1 MSDDP
6 STPKQLCATSGS
18 FLCQTDVPVPVPVPV
33 PHTPS
38 MLRHTANLLLL
49 EGEDADDACHTLKLT
64 VERLRGDDDTLDFA
78 DFLLVMT
85 KVTRALNA
93 FNCPPHLREYVSKVA
108 REGVVIQF
116 RDPACWPPLWETTLL
131 FQHAAFQVAAR
142 CIVAAASDNAMWV
155 AVNITK
161 LVLDT
166 SGSNFA
172 ILCNLA
178 HVPGFLRTMCGM
190 ATLSYHDLSSQD
202 KDSLCLT
209 PFSFLETV
217 AIHMLARVCS
227 PELGADPEDAH
238 MPLPDHSSEV
248 VAALTH
254 TPAAVTRLL
263 DHIRVNHYNLDCF
276 CVPLLAAMAHAP
288 DTASYLV
295 SMGAVAALATYIT
308 HLYVPETHCLPPV
321 ISSIHP
327 RNPTDLQKHIQAVR
341 ATNALVLLHNLVFN
355 AKSEADLDRILLD
368 VTSTHSF
375 VSTLYTVANMAN
387 MAVNRYST
395 TTNNTQKAVDA
406 AKGIVRIV
414 CGDNPTYLF
423 NIVAYAR
430 LPLLPIFM
438 PQKKTQAAARA
449 GAGASLASVTFGDF
463 LDVAGIPA
471 SVATSVATEEEEE
484 EEEVCY
490 ICCQPFAYDQD
501 SDGPLTMT
509 STRHDPKSPGH
520 TILTISLPYQR
531 PAVRLPCMHYMC
543 LCCLWAHVRA
553 SILKGR
559 DACPMCTM
567 PILGSIEYMRPS
579 CTKDLV
585 AKLDTDTKFLPLLPE
600 CQFYKWG
607 LHLAA
612 PPPPSGP

>member
-1 MSDDP
+1 
-6 STPKQLCATSGS
+6 
-18 FLCQTDVPVPVPVPV
+18 
-33 PHTPS
+33 
-38 MLRHTANLLLL
+38 L
-49 EGEDADDACHTLKLT
+49 EGGDADDACHTLNLT
-64 VERLRGDDDTLDFA
+64 VERLRGDEDTLDFA

-85 KVTRALNA
+85 KVTRALNT

-108 REGVVIQF
+108 QEGVVIQF
-116 RDPACWPPLWETTLL
+116 RDPACWPPLWESTLL
-131 FQHAAFQVAAR
+131 FQHAALQVAAR

-166 SGSNFA
+166 SSSNFA
-172 ILCNLA
+172 VLCTLA

-217 AIHMLARVCS
+217 AVHMLARVCS
-227 PELGADPEDAH
+227 PELDLDPDPEDAH

-263 DHIRVNHYNLDCF
+263 NHIRVNHYNLDCF

-308 HLYVPETHCLPPV
+308 HLYVPEAHCLPPV
-321 ISSIHP
+321 ISSVNP
-327 RNPTDLQKHIQAVR
+327 RNPTDLQKHIQAAR

-375 VSTLYTVANMAN
+375 VGTLYTVANK
-387 MAVNRYST
+387 AVNPDST
-395 TTNNTQKAVDA
+395 TTDNAQKAVDA
-406 AKGIVRIV
+406 AKGIVKIV

-423 NIVAYAR
+423 NNVAYAR
-430 LPLLPIFM
+430 LSLLPIFM
-438 PQKKTQAAARA
+438 PQKKSQAAARA
-449 GAGASLASVTFGDF
+449 ADIVDGAGAGAGAGTGAGASLASVAFGDF
-463 LDVAGIPA
+463 LHVAGIPA
-471 SVATSVATEEEEE
+471 AVSTSVATD

-490 ICCQPFAYDQD
+490 ICCRPFAYDQD
-501 SDGPLTMT
+501 SDGPLTVT
-509 STRHDPKSPGH
+509 STRHDPESPGH
-520 TILTISLPYQR
+520 TIFTMSFPYQR

-543 LCCLWAHVRA
+543 LKCLWAHVRA
-553 SILKGR
+553 SIPKGR

-579 CTKDLV
+579 CTEDLV

-612 PPPPSGP
+612 PPPPPSGP